1 MDFFIIFTVAFS
13 LLLLTNV
20 LSKFLI
26 NQKDVKAKKDR
37 IGELNKEMKNK
48 KNDVDGTKKLMG
60 EILRENNSIFKM
72 TMKPLLVSFVF
83 VIIALPI
90 IHGIYNDK
98 FLAQN
103 STEVEIGNIFESHK
117 YAVQLNGDKVTVGDT
132 TCTIPCN
139 AQQLNGAIFN
149 IKTEERVLLKYPEE
163 KTVDIQNGRGE
174 FSFGFLDETHFVE
187 KDGNEVKID
196 STTCT
201 LPCEGI
207 KIDDKT
213 LNVQD
218 ADQIKFERVMLLMPF
233 SLPIL
238 GNDMG
243 WLAAYIIISVPIMII
258 QKRFLKVY
266 S

>member
-1 MDFFIIFTVAFS
+1 MDFFIIFIVAFC

-37 IGELNKEMKNK
+37 IGELNKEMKSK
-48 KNDVDGTKKLMG
+48 KNDVDATKKLMG

-83 VIIALPI
+83 VIITLPI

-98 FLAQN
+98 FLTQN
-103 STEVEIGNIFESHK
+103 TTEVEIGNVFGSEK
-117 YAVQLNGDKVTVGDT
+117 YAVRMSGDEITIGDS
-132 TCTIPCN
+132 TCTIPCD

-149 IKTEERVLLKYPEE
+149 IKK
-163 KTVDIQNGRGE
+163 
-174 FSFGFLDETHFVE
+174 ETQEDVE
-187 KDGNEVKID
+187 K
-196 STTCT
+196 
-201 LPCEGI
+201 I
-207 KIDDKT
+207 K
-213 LNVQD
+213 L
-218 ADQIKFERVMLLMPF
+218 ERVMLLMPF
-233 SLPIL
+233 SLPLL